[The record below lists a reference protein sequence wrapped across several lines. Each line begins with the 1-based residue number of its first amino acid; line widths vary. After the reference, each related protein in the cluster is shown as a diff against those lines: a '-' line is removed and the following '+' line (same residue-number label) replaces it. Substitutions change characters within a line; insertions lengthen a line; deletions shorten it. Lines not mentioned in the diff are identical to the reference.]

1 MVYLSLQ
8 LKSGKLKH
16 NANSKILVNVITCM
30 KSIFAFL
37 ALAFMISAIPYSYAE
52 TLRQSMEGGMDLE
65 ITYPDSVMNER
76 MFSIAILLQNN
87 GWENKQDISF
97 TLSNPDGAFI
107 SHGEN
112 TIIIDELTTT
122 SSFGTTIDY
131 QVSKTANEGSHFLNI
146 DYTQILVSNNVD
158 PMEPT
163 QTNIALPITIFGE
176 PVVVIQTVTP
186 ESIFS
191 NSEFTFE
198 TTVLS
203 EDIDL
208 KDVTVQIITPD
219 DIEFRGD
226 TSYVIS
232 LLEKQEPYTV
242 TAEMITPTKDVA
254 MEYTIP
260 VKVLV
265 SYTDDLGEENTETQS
280 VPLLLRPKMFMEIT
294 NDWGIWIG
302 DFFIAPY
309 VSVGTIVGIPAG
321 TILSL
326 LIRNAQNKKKKQTKS
341 K

>member
-1 MVYLSLQ
+1 
-8 LKSGKLKH
+8 
-16 NANSKILVNVITCM
+16 M
-30 KSIFAFL
+30 KGLFVFL
-37 ALAFMISAIPYSYAE
+37 ALSFMISVIPYSYAE

-76 MFSIAILLQNN
+76 MFSISILLQNN

-122 SSFGTTIDY
+122 SSFGATIDY

-146 DYTQILVSNNVD
+146 DYTQVLVSNNVD

-208 KDVTVQIITPD
+208 KDVTVQIIAPD

-232 LLEKQEPYTV
+232 LLEKQKPYTV
-242 TAEMITPTKDVA
+242 TAEMITPTKDVT
-254 MEYTIP
+254 MEHTIP

>member
-1 MVYLSLQ
+1 MQ
-8 LKSGKLKH
+8 G
-16 NANSKILVNVITCM
+16 
-30 KSIFAFL
+30 IFVFL
-37 ALAFMISAIPYSYAE
+37 AIVFTVTLIPYSYAE
-52 TLRQSMEGGMDLE
+52 TLKQSMEGGMDLE
-65 ITYPDSVMNER
+65 ITYPDSVMTER
-76 MFSIAILLQNN
+76 VFSISILLQNN

-97 TLSNPDGAFI
+97 IFSNLDGAFTTL
-107 SHGEN
+107 GN
-112 TIIIDELTTT
+112 DTIIIEELTTT

-131 QVSKTANEGSHFLNI
+131 QVSDTANEGTHFLNI
-146 DYTQILVSNNVD
+146 DYTHVLVRNNID
-158 PMEPT
+158 PMEAT
-163 QTNIALPITIFGE
+163 QTNIALPIDVYGN
-176 PVVVIQTVTP
+176 PVIVIETVTP

-198 TTVLS
+198 TTVIS

-208 KDVTVQIITPD
+208 KDVTVQIITPS

-232 LLEKQEPYTV
+232 VLEKQEPYTV
-242 TAEMITPTKDVA
+242 TAEMITPIKDVTS
-254 MEYTIP
+254 EYTIP

-265 SYTDDLGEENTETQS
+265 SYTDDLDEEKTETQS

-294 NDWGIWIG
+294 NDWGIWVG

-309 VSVGTIVGIPAG
+309 VSIGTLVGIPAG

-326 LIRNAQNKKKKQTKS
+326 MIRRAQNKKKKRKKS

>member
-1 MVYLSLQ
+1 
-8 LKSGKLKH
+8 
-16 NANSKILVNVITCM
+16 M
-30 KSIFAFL
+30 KVFFAFL
-37 ALAFMISAIPYSYAE
+37 ILAFLVSVIPYSHAE

-65 ITYPDSVMNER
+65 ITYPDSVMKER
-76 MFSIAILLQNN
+76 VFSISILLQNN
-87 GWENKQDISF
+87 GWENKQNISF
-97 TLSNPDGAFI
+97 TLNNPDGALI
-107 SHGEN
+107 SRGDN

-131 QVSKTANEGSHFLNI
+131 QVSKNANEGSHFLNI
-146 DYTQILVSNNVD
+146 DYTQVLVSNNVD

-176 PVVVIQTVTP
+176 PSVVIQTITP

-198 TTVLS
+198 STVLS

-208 KDVTVQIITPD
+208 KDVTVQIITPP

-232 LLEKQEPYTV
+232 FLEKGESYSV
-242 TAEMITPTKDVA
+242 TAEMITPIKDVT

-265 SYTDDLGEENTETQS
+265 SYTDDLGEEKTETQS

-326 LIRNAQNKKKKQTKS
+326 IIRNAQNKKKKQK

>member
-1 MVYLSLQ
+1 MRYFF
-8 LKSGKLKH
+8 
-16 NANSKILVNVITCM
+16 IFLVVT
-30 KSIFAFL
+30 
-37 ALAFMISAIPYSYAE
+37 FMISVIPYSYAE
-52 TLRQSMEGGMDLE
+52 TLKQSMEGGMDLE
-65 ITYPDSVMNER
+65 ITYPDLVMPQR
-76 MFSIAILLQNN
+76 TFSITLLLQNN
-87 GWENKQDISF
+87 GWESKQDILF
-97 TLSNPDGAFI
+97 TLSNPDSVFVSIGD
-107 SHGEN
+107 N
-112 TIIIDELTTT
+112 IITIDELTTT
-122 SSFGTTIDY
+122 SSFGTTIEY
-131 QVSKTANEGSHFLNI
+131 KVTNTANEGAHFLNI
-146 DYTQILVSNNVD
+146 DYTQVLVSNNID

-163 QTNIALPITIFGE
+163 QTNIALPIFVSREPIILIETI
-176 PVVVIQTVTP
+176 TP

-203 EDIDL
+203 EDIDI
-208 KDVTVQIITPD
+208 KDVTVQIITPG

-242 TAEMITPTKDVA
+242 TAEMITPIEDVT

-265 SYTDDLGEENTETQS
+265 SYTDDLGEEKTETQS

-309 VSVGTIVGIPAG
+309 VSIGTIVGIPAG

-326 LIRNAQNKKKKQTKS
+326 MIRRTQNKKKKRK
-341 K
+341 KLK

>member
-1 MVYLSLQ
+1 MTS
-8 LKSGKLKH
+8 
-16 NANSKILVNVITCM
+16 M
-30 KSIFAFL
+30 KGFFVLL
-37 ALAFMISAIPYSYAE
+37 ALAFIISIMPYSHAE
-52 TLRQSMEGGMDLE
+52 TLKQSMEGGMDLE
-65 ITYPDSVMNER
+65 ITYPESVMIDR
-76 MFSIAILLQNN
+76 VFSISILLQNN

-97 TLSNPDGAFI
+97 TLSNLDGAFTA
-107 SHGEN
+107 HGDN

-122 SSFGTTIDY
+122 SSFGTTVDY
-131 QVSKTANEGSHFLNI
+131 QVSSTAIEGPHFLNI
-146 DYTQILVSNNVD
+146 DYSQVLVSNNID

-163 QTNIALPITIFGE
+163 QTNIAIPIVVFGN
-176 PVVVIQTVTP
+176 PVIVIETVTP

-208 KDVTVQIITPD
+208 KDVTVQIITPG

-232 LLEKQEPYTV
+232 FLEKQEPYTI
-242 TAEMITPTKDVA
+242 TAEMITPINDVTN
-254 MEYTIP
+254 EYTIP
-260 VKVLV
+260 VKVLI
-265 SYTDDLGEENTETQS
+265 SYTDDLGEEKTETQS

-309 VSVGTIVGIPAG
+309 VSVGTLVGILAG

-326 LIRNAQNKKKKQTKS
+326 LIRNAQNKKKRQKNPS
-341 K
+341 KP

>member
-8 LKSGKLKH
+8 LKPEKLKH
-16 NANSKILVNVITCM
+16 NTNSKILVNAITYM
-30 KSIFAFL
+30 KSLFVFL
-37 ALAFMISAIPYSYAE
+37 ALAFMISVIPYSYAE

-163 QTNIALPITIFGE
+163 QTNIALPITVFGE

-242 TAEMITPTKDVA
+242 TAEMITPTKDVT
-254 MEYTIP
+254 MEHTIP

>member
-1 MVYLSLQ
+1 MKYFF
-8 LKSGKLKH
+8 
-16 NANSKILVNVITCM
+16 IFLVVT
-30 KSIFAFL
+30 
-37 ALAFMISAIPYSYAE
+37 FMISVVPYSYAE
-52 TLRQSMEGGMDLE
+52 TLKQSMEGGMDLE
-65 ITYPDSVMNER
+65 ITYPDLVMPQR
-76 MFSIAILLQNN
+76 TFSITLLLQNN
-87 GWENKQDISF
+87 GWENKQDILF
-97 TLSNPDGAFI
+97 TLSNPDSVFVSIGD
-107 SHGEN
+107 N
-112 TIIIDELTTT
+112 IITIDELTTT
-122 SSFGTTIDY
+122 SSFGTTIEY
-131 QVSKTANEGSHFLNI
+131 KVTNTANEGAHFLNI
-146 DYTQILVSNNVD
+146 DYTQVLVSNNID

-163 QTNIALPITIFGE
+163 QTNIALPIFVSREPIILIETI
-176 PVVVIQTVTP
+176 TP

-203 EDIDL
+203 EDIDI
-208 KDVTVQIITPD
+208 KDVTVQIITPG

-242 TAEMITPTKDVA
+242 TAEMITPIEDVT

-265 SYTDDLGEENTETQS
+265 SYTDDLGEEKTETQS

-309 VSVGTIVGIPAG
+309 VSIGTIVGIPAG

-326 LIRNAQNKKKKQTKS
+326 MIRRTQNKKKKRK
-341 K
+341 KLK

>member
-1 MVYLSLQ
+1 MTS
-8 LKSGKLKH
+8 
-16 NANSKILVNVITCM
+16 M
-30 KSIFAFL
+30 KGFFVLL
-37 ALAFMISAIPYSYAE
+37 ALAFIISIMPYSHAE
-52 TLRQSMEGGMDLE
+52 TLKQSMEGGMDLE
-65 ITYPDSVMNER
+65 ITYPESVMIDR
-76 MFSIAILLQNN
+76 VFSISILLQNN

-97 TLSNPDGAFI
+97 TLSNLDGAFTA
-107 SHGEN
+107 HGDN

-122 SSFGTTIDY
+122 SSFGTTVDY
-131 QVSKTANEGSHFLNI
+131 QVSSTAIEGPHFLNI
-146 DYTQILVSNNVD
+146 DYSQVLVSNNID

-163 QTNIALPITIFGE
+163 QTNIAIPIVVFGN
-176 PVVVIQTVTP
+176 PVIVIETVTP

-208 KDVTVQIITPD
+208 KDVTVQIITPG

-232 LLEKQEPYTV
+232 FLEKQEPYTI
-242 TAEMITPTKDVA
+242 TAEMITPINDVTN
-254 MEYTIP
+254 EYTIP
-260 VKVLV
+260 VKVLI
-265 SYTDDLGEENTETQS
+265 SYTDDLGEEKTETQS

-309 VSVGTIVGIPAG
+309 VSVGTLVGIPAG

-326 LIRNAQNKKKKQTKS
+326 LIRNSQNKKKRQKNPS
-341 K
+341 NP

>member
-1 MVYLSLQ
+1 
-8 LKSGKLKH
+8 
-16 NANSKILVNVITCM
+16 M
-30 KSIFAFL
+30 KSTFAFL
-37 ALAFMISAIPYSYAE
+37 ALAFMISVIPYSYAE

-107 SHGEN
+107 SHGDN
-112 TIIIDELTTT
+112 VIIIDELTTT

-163 QTNIALPITIFGE
+163 QTNIALPITVFGE
-176 PVVVIQTVTP
+176 PAVVIQTVTP

-242 TAEMITPTKDVA
+242 TAEMITPTKDVT
-254 MEYTIP
+254 MEHTIP

-265 SYTDDLGEENTETQS
+265 
-280 VPLLLRPKMFMEIT
+280 
-294 NDWGIWIG
+294 
-302 DFFIAPY
+302 
-309 VSVGTIVGIPAG
+309 
-321 TILSL
+321 
-326 LIRNAQNKKKKQTKS
+326 
-341 K
+341 

>member
-1 MVYLSLQ
+1 M
-8 LKSGKLKH
+8 
-16 NANSKILVNVITCM
+16 
-30 KSIFAFL
+30 
-37 ALAFMISAIPYSYAE
+37 AFMISVIPYSYAE
-52 TLRQSMEGGMDLE
+52 TLKQSMEGGMDLE
-65 ITYPDSVMNER
+65 ITYPDLVMPQR
-76 MFSIAILLQNN
+76 TFSITLLLQNN
-87 GWENKQDISF
+87 GWENKQDILF
-97 TLSNPDGAFI
+97 TLSNPDSVSVSIGD
-107 SHGEN
+107 N
-112 TIIIDELTTT
+112 IITIDELTTT
-122 SSFGTTIDY
+122 SSFGTTIEY
-131 QVSKTANEGSHFLNI
+131 KVTNIANEGVHFLNI
-146 DYTQILVSNNVD
+146 DYTQVLVSNNID

-163 QTNIALPITIFGE
+163 QTNIALPIFVSREPIILIETI
-176 PVVVIQTVTP
+176 TP

-203 EDIDL
+203 EDIDI
-208 KDVTVQIITPD
+208 KDVTVQIITPG

-242 TAEMITPTKDVA
+242 TAEMITPIEDVT

-265 SYTDDLGEENTETQS
+265 SYTDDLGEEKTETQS

-309 VSVGTIVGIPAG
+309 VSIGTIVGIPAG

-326 LIRNAQNKKKKQTKS
+326 MIRRTQNKKKKRK
-341 K
+341 KLK

>member
-1 MVYLSLQ
+1 MKYFF
-8 LKSGKLKH
+8 
-16 NANSKILVNVITCM
+16 IFLVVT
-30 KSIFAFL
+30 
-37 ALAFMISAIPYSYAE
+37 FMISVVPYSYAE
-52 TLRQSMEGGMDLE
+52 TLKQSMEGGMDLE
-65 ITYPDSVMNER
+65 ITYPDLVMPQR
-76 MFSIAILLQNN
+76 TFSITLLLQNN
-87 GWENKQDISF
+87 GWENKQDILF
-97 TLSNPDGAFI
+97 TLSNPDSVFVSIGD
-107 SHGEN
+107 N
-112 TIIIDELTTT
+112 IITIDELTTT
-122 SSFGTTIDY
+122 SSFGTTIEY
-131 QVSKTANEGSHFLNI
+131 KVTNIANEGVHFLNI
-146 DYTQILVSNNVD
+146 DYTQVLVSNNID

-163 QTNIALPITIFGE
+163 QTNIALPIFVSREPIILIETI
-176 PVVVIQTVTP
+176 TP

-203 EDIDL
+203 EDIDI
-208 KDVTVQIITPD
+208 KDVTVQIITPG

-242 TAEMITPTKDVA
+242 TAEMITPIEDVT

-265 SYTDDLGEENTETQS
+265 SYTDDLGEEKTETQS

-309 VSVGTIVGIPAG
+309 VSIGTIVGIPAG

-326 LIRNAQNKKKKQTKS
+326 MIRRTQNKKKKRK
-341 K
+341 KLK

>member
-1 MVYLSLQ
+1 MTS
-8 LKSGKLKH
+8 
-16 NANSKILVNVITCM
+16 M
-30 KSIFAFL
+30 KGFFVLL
-37 ALAFMISAIPYSYAE
+37 ALAFIISIMPYSHAE
-52 TLRQSMEGGMDLE
+52 TLKQSMEGGMDLE
-65 ITYPDSVMNER
+65 ITYPESVMIDR
-76 MFSIAILLQNN
+76 VFSISILLQNN

-97 TLSNPDGAFI
+97 TLSNLDGAFTA
-107 SHGEN
+107 HGDN

-122 SSFGTTIDY
+122 SSFGTTVDY
-131 QVSKTANEGSHFLNI
+131 QVSSTAIEGPHFLNI
-146 DYTQILVSNNVD
+146 DYSQVLVSNNID
-158 PMEPT
+158 PMGPT
-163 QTNIALPITIFGE
+163 QTNIAIPIVVFGN
-176 PVVVIQTVTP
+176 PVIVIETVTP

-208 KDVTVQIITPD
+208 KDVTVQIITPG

-232 LLEKQEPYTV
+232 FLEKQEPYTI
-242 TAEMITPTKDVA
+242 TAEMITPINDVTN
-254 MEYTIP
+254 EYTIP
-260 VKVLV
+260 VKVLI
-265 SYTDDLGEENTETQS
+265 SYTDDLGEEKTETQS

-309 VSVGTIVGIPAG
+309 VSVGTLVGIPAG

-326 LIRNAQNKKKKQTKS
+326 LIRNAQNKKKRQKNPS
-341 K
+341 NP

>member
-1 MVYLSLQ
+1 
-8 LKSGKLKH
+8 
-16 NANSKILVNVITCM
+16 M
-30 KSIFAFL
+30 KSIFVFL
-37 ALAFMISAIPYSYAE
+37 ALAFMISVIPYSYAE

-107 SHGEN
+107 SHSDN
-112 TIIIDELTTT
+112 VIIIDELTTT

-242 TAEMITPTKDVA
+242 TAEMITPTKDVT
-254 MEYTIP
+254 MEHTIP

-309 VSVGTIVGIPAG
+309 VSIGTIVGIPAG

-326 LIRNAQNKKKKQTKS
+326 LIRNAQNKKKRQKS
-341 K
+341 TSNLLV

>member
-1 MVYLSLQ
+1 
-8 LKSGKLKH
+8 
-16 NANSKILVNVITCM
+16 M
-30 KSIFAFL
+30 KGLFVFL
-37 ALAFMISAIPYSYAE
+37 ALAFMISVIPYSYAE

-122 SSFGTTIDY
+122 SSFGATIDY

-163 QTNIALPITIFGE
+163 QTNIALPITVFGE

-208 KDVTVQIITPD
+208 KDVTVQIIAPD

-232 LLEKQEPYTV
+232 LLEKQKPYTV
-242 TAEMITPTKDVA
+242 TAEMITPTKDVT
-254 MEYTIP
+254 MEHTIP

-294 NDWGIWIG
+294 NDWGIWLG